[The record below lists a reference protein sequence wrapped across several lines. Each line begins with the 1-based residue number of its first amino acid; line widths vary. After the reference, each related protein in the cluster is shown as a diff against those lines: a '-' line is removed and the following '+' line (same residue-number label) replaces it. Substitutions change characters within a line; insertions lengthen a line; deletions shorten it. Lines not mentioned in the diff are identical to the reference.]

1 MKKIIFK
8 EDENNTVIIV
18 GTAFEAETL
27 YKEALASGEASPL
40 VIKPMPKFN
49 PAKMYG
55 IMFYDVEGFDFPQ
68 FKVVTANG
76 IVRML
81 DDSAEITEY
90 TPSWSASM
98 IHLKNEHTGD
108 EGFFKSLEDAIS
120 SCIFWIPK
128 DTEEAKEI
136 DAIKTPEQLAE
147 FLNRHGENEKWS
159 AENN

>member
-8 EDENNTVIIV
+8 EDENNTVIIA
-18 GTAFEAETL
+18 GAASEIERF
-27 YKEALASGEASPL
+27 YKENVAKGECYPL
-40 VIKPMPKFN
+40 VTAPMPQFN
-49 PAKMYG
+49 SHRTYG
-55 IMFYDVEGFDFPQ
+55 VMFYDVDGYDAPFFR
-68 FKVVTANG
+68 VVTASG
-76 IVRML
+76 IVNML
-81 DDSAEITEY
+81 DNSAEITEY
-90 TPSWSASM
+90 TPTWSASM

-136 DAIKTPEQLAE
+136 DAIKTPKQLAE

-159 AENN
+159 AENI